1 MPRVDLGVN
10 VQSELAQELA
20 DLGYPLTELPTY
32 VRRISIYFFILL
44 ARDIKDGRTGWP
56 VDTGLSRRGFYARSD
71 GLYNHAPYVNY
82 VDAGLD
88 ALDSYI
94 RGNLSSL
101 VQRAI
106 RLSGLP
112 ARGIRDEG
120 RGFDRF
126 QRLVQQRRRFR
137 GLARVAAYRRLFRP
151 GRFLDGG

>member
-1 MPRVDLGVN
+1 MPKVDLRVN
-10 VQSELAQELA
+10 IRSAITQELA
-20 DLGYPLTELPTY
+20 DLDFPQAELPTY
-32 VRRISIYFFILL
+32 VRRVMIYFFILL
-44 ARDIKDGRTGWP
+44 VRDIKAGRTGWP

-88 ALDSYI
+88 ALDGYI
-94 RGNLSSL
+94 HQNLSSL
-101 VQRAI
+101 VQRSI

-112 ARGIRDEG
+112 ARGVRDEG
-120 RGFDRF
+120 RGLDRF

-137 GLARVAAYRRLFRP
+137 GLARLAAYRRIFRP